1 MTATNYLPQG
11 GHYAAWR
18 QIGDWRLTAGIV
30 PRDAQRNLLGSTIE
44 EQTGA
49 VFDRLKAVLA
59 ESGATLRDVVKVQV
73 YLADLEEMG
82 RFNAEYARQMGEFR
96 PVRTTIGCQLNG
108 IKVEMDAI
116 AYTGPDAV
124 GGPL

>member
-1 MTATNYLPQG
+1 MSSLNHLPQG

-30 PRDAQRNLLGSTIE
+30 PRDGQRNLIGDTIE
-44 EQTGA
+44 EQTTA
-49 VFDRLKAVLA
+49 VFDKLKAILA
-59 ESGATLRDVVKVQV
+59 ESGARLEHVVRMQV

-82 RFNAEYARQMGEFR
+82 RFNAEYARQMGALK

-108 IKVEMDAI
+108 IKVELDAV
-116 AYTGPDAV
+116 AYTGTEAV
-124 GGPL
+124 LGPV